1 MEYSTDKAHEK
12 ENENGL
18 RYDIESLYAYFQRVF
33 DARRRRGVRYSLATL
48 LVVIFLAKLSGEDR
62 PTGIADWG
70 KARSEQ
76 IVEGLHLSYG
86 HMPHA
91 NTIRWVLQEVI
102 DPLQF
107 QQLCNEYLQLHSQAE
122 TEQIA
127 LDGKTMRGTIP
138 YGETRGEH
146 LISGYSV
153 EKGTVLTQEEVDC
166 KENEIV
172 AAPVVLAAV
181 DLRDIV
187 VSGDAMQTQ
196 RGLSQ
201 QITGAGG
208 DYLFPVKDNQPK
220 MRQAIEQL
228 FAPEKPKPGF
238 GQIQNDFVTA
248 RTVNTGHGRI
258 EVRTLTASSMLND
271 YLDWP
276 GLAQVYRLERKVK
289 TMRAGQVVHQSC
301 EVEYGITSLTRQN
314 AIPARLLCLR
324 RNHWGVESG
333 LHYRRDVTLHEDATR
348 MTNHHAAHN
357 LAIINN
363 LTVSIARLVG
373 YDNLARARRFWA
385 ADLSATLSLLVSTPA
400 NFSAPRG

>member
-1 MEYSTDKAHEK
+1 MEYSTDKANEK

-18 RYDIESLYAYFQRVF
+18 RYDIESLYAFFQRVF
-33 DARRRRGVRYSLATL
+33 DARSRRGVRYAMATL
-48 LVVIFLAKLSGEDR
+48 LVIIFLAKLSGEDR
-62 PTGIADWG
+62 PEGIADWA

-76 IVEGLHLSYG
+76 IVEGLHLSYPR
-86 HMPHA
+86 MPHA
-91 NTIRWVLQEVI
+91 NTIRWILREVI
-102 DPLQF
+102 DTLQF
-107 QQLCNEYLQLHSQAE
+107 QKLSDEYLQLHSQAE

-146 LISGYSV
+146 LISGYSI
-153 EKGTVLTQEEVDC
+153 ENGTVLSQKEVDC

-172 AAPVVLAAV
+172 AAPAVLAEV

-187 VSGDAMQTQ
+187 VTGDAMQTQ

-201 QITGAGG
+201 QIIDAGG

-238 GQIQNDFVTA
+238 GQIQNDFVTDH
-248 RTVNTGHGRI
+248 TVNSGHGRI
-258 EVRTLTASSMLND
+258 EVRTLTTSSMLND
-271 YLDWP
+271 YLNWP
-276 GLAQVYRLERKVK
+276 GLAQVYQLERKVK

-301 EVEYGITSLTRQN
+301 EVEYGITSLTHQN
-314 AIPARLLCLR
+314 AIPARLLRLR
-324 RNHWGVESG
+324 RSHWGVESG

-348 MTNHHAAHN
+348 ITDNHAAHN

-363 LTVSIARLVG
+363 LTVSIASLAG

-385 ADLSATLSLLVSTPA
+385 ADLTSTLSLLVSAPA
-400 NFSAPRG
+400 NFPASRG

>member
-1 MEYSTDKAHEK
+1 MEYSTDKANEK

-18 RYDIESLYAYFQRVF
+18 HYDIESLNAFFERVY

-48 LVVIFLAKLSGEDR
+48 LVIIFLAKLSGEDR
-62 PTGIADWG
+62 PTGMADWA

-76 IVEGLHLSYG
+76 IVEGLHVSY
-86 HMPHA
+86 HRTPHA
-91 NTIRWVLQEVI
+91 NTIRWVLREVI

-107 QQLCNEYLQLHSQAE
+107 QQLSNEYLQLHSQAE
-122 TEQIA
+122 TQQIA
-127 LDGKTMRGTIP
+127 LDGKTMRGTIA

-146 LISGYSV
+146 LIAGYSV
-153 EKGTVLTQEEVDC
+153 EKGTVLTQEVVDC

-172 AAPVVLAAV
+172 EAPVALAEV
-181 DLRDIV
+181 DLRDRV

-201 QITGAGG
+201 QIVASGG

-220 MRQAIEQL
+220 MRQAIELL

-238 GQIQNDFVTA
+238 GQIQNDFVTD
-248 RTVNTGHGRI
+248 RTVNSGQGRV
-258 EVRTLTASSMLND
+258 EVRSLTASSMLND

-289 TMRAGQVVHQSC
+289 ILRAGQVVHQSC
-301 EVEYGITSLTRQN
+301 EVEYGITSLTHSE
-314 AIPARLLCLR
+314 ATPARLLRLR

-348 MTNHHAAHN
+348 MTDCHNAHN
-357 LAIINN
+357 IAIINN
-363 LTVSIARLVG
+363 LTVSIARLAG
-373 YDNLARARRFWA
+373 YDNLAQARRFWA
-385 ADLSATLSLLVSTPA
+385 ADLPSTLSLLISTPA
-400 NFSAPRG
+400 DFPAPRG

>member
-1 MEYSTDKAHEK
+1 MEYSTDKANEK

-18 RYDIESLYAYFQRVF
+18 RYDIASLYAFFERVY
-33 DARRRRGVRYSLATL
+33 DARSRRGVRYALTTL
-48 LVVIFLAKLSGEDR
+48 LVIIFLAKLSGEDR
-62 PTGIADWG
+62 PTGMAEWA
-70 KARSEQ
+70 KARSEL
-76 IVEGLHLSYG
+76 IVEGLHLSYR

-91 NTIRWVLQEVI
+91 NTIRWVFREVI

-107 QQLCNEYLQLHSQAE
+107 QKLSNEYLQLHSQVE

-146 LISGYSV
+146 LMSGYSV
-153 EKGTVLTQEEVDC
+153 EKGTVLTQEAVDC

-172 AAPVVLAAV
+172 VAPVALAEV
-181 DLRDIV
+181 DLRDRV

-201 QITGAGG
+201 QVVAAGG

-228 FAPEKPKPGF
+228 FTPEKPKPGF
-238 GQIQNDFVTA
+238 GKIQNDFVTD
-248 RTVNTGHGRI
+248 RTVNTGHGRV
-258 EVRTLTASSMLND
+258 EVRTLTVSSMLND

-289 TMRAGQVVHQSC
+289 TIRAGQVVHQSC
-301 EVEYGITSLTRQN
+301 EVEYGITSLTLQK
-314 AIPARLLCLR
+314 ASPVRLLRHR
-324 RNHWGVESG
+324 RNHWGVESA

-348 MTNHHAAHN
+348 MTDGHAAHN

-363 LTVSIARLVG
+363 LTVSIARLAG
-373 YDNLARARRFWA
+373 YGNLAQARRFWA
-385 ADLSATLSLLVSTPA
+385 ADLPSTLSLLISAP
-400 NFSAPRG
+400 NDFPAPRG